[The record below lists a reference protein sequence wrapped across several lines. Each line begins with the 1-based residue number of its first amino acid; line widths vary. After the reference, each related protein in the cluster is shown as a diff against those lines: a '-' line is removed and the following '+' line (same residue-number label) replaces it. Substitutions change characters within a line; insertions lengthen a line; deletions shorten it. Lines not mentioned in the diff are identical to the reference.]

1 MVSEA
6 REGRPGPSMIDP
18 PGDAEL
24 SHLTIYLFRHP
35 ERSRPTGG
43 AGDAEDDPNLS
54 KSQVYI
60 EKNLNQ

>member
-1 MVSEA
+1 MT
-6 REGRPGPSMIDP
+6 DP

-24 SHLTIYLFRHP
+24 SHLTIYYSVIP
-35 ERSRPTGG
+35 SEAAQGGG

-60 EKNLNQ
+60 EKT